1 MIELSIIKCS
11 KSYNKND
18 KYSIYDTEIKSF
30 DTIDEAKKWIKDNY
44 PNKRK
49 SPMHRDNIE
58 GQLGYVIGF
67 RNSEYHDGKTHNFL
81 EQHWIEFRN
90 NTPLIIKENKS

>member
-1 MIELSIIKCS
+1 MIELSITKCS

-18 KYSIYDTEIKSF
+18 KYSIYDTTIQSF
-30 DTIDEAKKWIKDNY
+30 DTINEAKKWISENY

-49 SPMHRDNIE
+49 SPMYRDNIE

-67 RNSEYHDGKTHNFL
+67 RNSEYYEGKTNYFL

-90 NTPLIIKENKS
+90 NNPLIIKERKN